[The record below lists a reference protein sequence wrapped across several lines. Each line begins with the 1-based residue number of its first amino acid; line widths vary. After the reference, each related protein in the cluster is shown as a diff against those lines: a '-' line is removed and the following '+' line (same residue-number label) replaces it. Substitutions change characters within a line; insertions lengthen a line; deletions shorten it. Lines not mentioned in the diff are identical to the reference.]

1 MKYCENILETIGS
14 TPLIKLNKVSQ
25 GLKPTILA
33 KVEVFNPGGSIKD
46 RPALKMIEE
55 AEKSGLLKP
64 GGTIIEPTS
73 GNTGTGLAQIAAV
86 KGYKCILVCPDKVAP
101 EKINL
106 LKAYG
111 AEVVMV
117 PSTVSASSPESY
129 YSVAN
134 RLTMEIPGAFQPNQ
148 FANPNNP
155 DSHYESTGPEIWEQT
170 GGKITCLVAGVGT
183 GGTISGT
190 ARYLKEKN
198 PNIKIVGADP
208 EGSIYSGDTPG
219 SYKVEGI
226 GEDFIPRNADLKIV
240 DHFERVAD
248 KESFIMARRLAREE
262 GLLVGGSCGTATVA
276 ALRVAQAMTEKDV
289 IVVILPDGGRGYLSK
304 IYSDDWMREYG
315 FLQAEGLS
323 FFAGD
328 LLTNKCDTGAVPAMI
343 TIKPEDTVQTAIE
356 IMEKYQIDQLPVVT
370 AGGQNVGH
378 INDLITMQVVYERKQ
393 PQTMPVSAVM
403 GRPFPQLDV
412 KAEIDRV
419 YKQFKLGSN
428 MVILTRDGK
437 AAGVLT
443 KFDIVSHLRA
453 ASPASAKAEA
463 DSHEHKKS
471 KGKVTV

>member
-14 TPLIKLNKVSQ
+14 TPLVKLNKVSK

-46 RPALKMIEE
+46 RPSLLMIEE
-55 AEKSGLLKP
+55 AEKAGLLKP

-86 KGYKCILVCPDKVAP
+86 KGYKCILICPDKVAP

-117 PSTVSASSPESY
+117 PSTVGAGSPESY

-134 RLTMEIPGAFQPNQ
+134 RLTMEIPGSFQPNQ

-155 DSHYESTGPEIWEQT
+155 LAHYQSTGPEIWEQT
-170 GGKITCLVAGVGT
+170 GGKITCLVAGAGT

-190 ARYLKEKN
+190 AKFLKEKN

-226 GEDFIPRNADLKIV
+226 GEDFIPRNANIKIV
-240 DHFERVAD
+240 DIFERVSD
-248 KESFIMARRLAREE
+248 KESFQMARRLAREE

-276 ALRVAQAMTEKDV
+276 ALRVAKTMTEDDV

-304 IYSDDWMREYG
+304 VYSDDWLRDNG
-315 FLQAEGLS
+315 FLPADGQSYYAK
-323 FFAGD
+323 D
-328 LLTNKCDTGAVPAMI
+328 LLERKKVDGRVPPMI
-343 TIKPEDTVQTAIE
+343 TVKPDDMVQDAIDM
-356 IMEKYQIDQLPVVT
+356 MEKYGIDQLPVIT
-370 AGGQNVGH
+370 EAGSNVGH
-378 INDLITMQVVYERKQ
+378 INDLVAMQIVFERKH
-393 PQTMPVSAVM
+393 PESTSISSVM
-403 GRPFPQLDV
+403 GRPYPQVDI
-412 KAEIDRV
+412 ASEIDSV
-419 YKQFKLGSN
+419 YKQFKLGTS
-428 MVILTRDGK
+428 MVILTKEGK

-443 KFDIVSHLRA
+443 KFDIVQHLRSSANAEHVKSDKKEKA
-453 ASPASAKAEA
+453 A
-463 DSHEHKKS
+463 
-471 KGKVTV
+471 KVTA

>member
-14 TPLIKLNKVSQ
+14 TPLVKLNKVTK

-46 RPALKMIEE
+46 RPSLLMIEE
-55 AEKSGLLKP
+55 AEKAGLLKP

-86 KGYKCILVCPDKVAP
+86 KGYKCILICPDKVAP

-117 PSTVSASSPESY
+117 PSTVGAGSPESY

-134 RLTMEIPGAFQPNQ
+134 RLTMEIPGSFQPNQ

-155 DSHYESTGPEIWEQT
+155 LSHYQSTGPEIWEQT
-170 GGKITCLVAGVGT
+170 GGKITCLVAGAGT

-190 ARYLKEKN
+190 AKYLKEKN

-226 GEDFIPRNADLKIV
+226 GEDFIPRNADIKIV
-240 DHFERVAD
+240 DVFERVSD
-248 KESFIMARRLAREE
+248 KESFQMARRLAREE

-276 ALRVAQAMTEKDV
+276 ALRVAQTMTEDDV

-304 IYSDDWMREYG
+304 VYSDDWLRDNG
-315 FLQAEGLS
+315 FLPADGQSYYAK
-323 FFAGD
+323 D
-328 LLTNKCDTGAVPAMI
+328 LLERKKVDGRVPPMI
-343 TIKPEDTVQTAIE
+343 TVKPDDMVQDAIDM
-356 IMEKYQIDQLPVVT
+356 MEKYGIDQLPVIT
-370 AGGQNVGH
+370 EAGKNVGH
-378 INDLITMQVVYERKQ
+378 INDLVAMQIVFERKH
-393 PQTMPVSAVM
+393 PESTSISSVM
-403 GRPFPQLDV
+403 GRPYPQVDI
-412 KAEIDRV
+412 ASEIDSV
-419 YKQFKLGSN
+419 YKQFKLGTS
-428 MVILTRDGK
+428 MVILTKEGK
-437 AAGVLT
+437 ANGVLT
-443 KFDIVSHLRA
+443 KFDIVQHLR
-453 ASPASAKAEA
+453 SSAGAEHVKSDKKEKAT
-463 DSHEHKKS
+463 
-471 KGKVTV
+471 KVTA

>member
-1 MKYCENILETIGS
+1 VKYCENILETIGS
-14 TPLIKLNKVSQ
+14 TPLVKLNKVTK

-46 RPALKMIEE
+46 RPSLKMIEE
-55 AEKSGLLKP
+55 AEKAGLLKP

-86 KGYKCILVCPDKVAP
+86 KGYKCILICPDKVAP

-117 PSTVSASSPESY
+117 PSTVSAGSPESY

-134 RLTMEIPGAFQPNQ
+134 RLTMEIPGSFQPNQ

-155 DSHYESTGPEIWEQT
+155 LAHYQSTGPEIWEQT
-170 GGKITCLVAGVGT
+170 GGKITCLVAGAGT

-190 ARYLKEKN
+190 AKYLKEKN

-240 DHFERVAD
+240 DHFERISD
-248 KESFIMARRLAREE
+248 KESFQMARRLAREE
-262 GLLVGGSCGTATVA
+262 GLLVGGSCGTATCA
-276 ALRVAQAMTEKDV
+276 ALRVAETMTEEDV

-304 IYSDDWMREYG
+304 VYSDDWMRDNG
-315 FLQAEGLS
+315 FLPASGMSFYAKDLIAEKIKDGR
-323 FFAGD
+323 
-328 LLTNKCDTGAVPAMI
+328 VPPMI
-343 TIKPEDTVQTAIE
+343 TVKPDDTVQHAIDL
-356 IMEKYQIDQLPVVT
+356 MEKYQIDQLPVIT
-370 AGGQNVGH
+370 EAGQNVGH
-378 INDLITMQVVYERKQ
+378 INDLVAMQIVFERKH
-393 PQTMPVSAVM
+393 PEATHISSVM
-403 GRPFPQLDV
+403 GRPYPQVDSD
-412 KAEIDRV
+412 AEIDHV
-419 YKQFKLGSN
+419 YRQFKLGTS
-428 MVILTRDGK
+428 MVILTKDGK

-443 KFDIVSHLRA
+443 KFDIVQHL
-453 ASPASAKAEA
+453 KAETGA
-463 DSHEHKKS
+463 ETVKHSKKEKAS
-471 KGKVTV
+471 VK

>member
-1 MKYCENILETIGS
+1 MKYCENILETIGD
-14 TPLIKLNKVSQ
+14 TPLVKLNKVSQ

-33 KVEVFNPGGSIKD
+33 KVEAFNPGGSIKD

-55 AEKSGLLKP
+55 AEKAGLLKP

-86 KGYKCILVCPDKVAP
+86 KGYRCILICPDKVAP

-117 PSTVSASSPESY
+117 PSTVSAGSPESY

-155 DSHYESTGPEIWEQT
+155 DSHYESTGPEIWEAT
-170 GGKITCLVAGVGT
+170 GGRITCLVAGAGT

-190 ARYLKEKN
+190 AKYLKEKN
-198 PNIKIVGADP
+198 PKIKIVGADP

-226 GEDFIPRNADLKIV
+226 GEDFLPRNADIKIV
-240 DHFERVAD
+240 DHFERVSD
-248 KESFIMARRLAREE
+248 KESFAMARRMAREE

-276 ALRVAQAMTEKDV
+276 ALRVAQTMTEQDV

-304 IYSDDWMREYG
+304 VYSDDWMRENG
-315 FLQAEGLS
+315 FLPAAGSS
-323 FFAGD
+323 FYAHD
-328 LLTNKCDTGAVPAMI
+328 LLDRKVSDGRVPPMI
-343 TIKPEDTVQTAIE
+343 TVRPDDMVQHAIDM
-356 IMEKYQIDQLPVVT
+356 MEKYQIDQLPVVT
-370 AGGQNVGH
+370 ESGRNAGH
-378 INDLITMQVVYERKQ
+378 INDLVAMQIVFERKH
-393 PQTMPVSAVM
+393 PESTPISTVM
-403 GRPFPQLDV
+403 GRPYPQVDV
-412 KAEIDRV
+412 GSEIDTV
-419 YKQFKLGSN
+419 YKQFKLGCS
-428 MVILTRDGK
+428 MVILTKEEK
-437 AAGVLT
+437 AVGVLT
-443 KFDIVSHLRA
+443 KFDIVQHLRA
-453 ASPASAKAEA
+453 SAASAVPE
-463 DSHEHKKS
+463 SKKS
-471 KGKVTV
+471 KSAKVTV

>member
-14 TPLIKLNKVSQ
+14 TPLVKLNKVCQ

-46 RPALKMIEE
+46 RPSLKMIEE
-55 AEKSGLLKP
+55 AEKAGLLKP

-73 GNTGTGLAQIAAV
+73 GNTGSALAQIAAV
-86 KGYKCILVCPDKVAP
+86 RGYRCILICPDKVAP

-117 PSTVSASSPESY
+117 PSTVSAGSPESY

-155 DSHYESTGPEIWEQT
+155 LAHYQSTGPEIWEAT
-170 GGKITCLVAGVGT
+170 GGKITCLVAGAGT

-190 ARYLKEKN
+190 AKFLKEKN

-240 DHFERVAD
+240 DHFERVSD
-248 KESFIMARRLAREE
+248 KESFNMARRLAREE
-262 GLLVGGSCGTATVA
+262 GLLIGGSCGTATVA
-276 ALRVAQAMTEKDV
+276 ALRVAETMTEKDV

-304 IYSDDWMREYG
+304 VYSEDWMRENG
-315 FLQAEGLS
+315 FLPASGMS
-323 FFAGD
+323 FYAKD
-328 LLTNKCDTGAVPAMI
+328 LIDEKVKDGRVPPMV
-343 TIKPEDTVQTAIE
+343 TVRPDDTVQRAIE
-356 IMEKYQIDQLPVVT
+356 LMEQYQIDQIPVIT
-370 AGGQNVGH
+370 EGGQSVGH
-378 INDLITMQVVYERKQ
+378 INDLVAMQIVFERKH
-393 PQTMPVSAVM
+393 PETTHISSVM
-403 GRPFPQLDV
+403 GRPYPQVDEGV
-412 KAEIDRV
+412 EIDAV
-419 YKQFKLGSN
+419 YRQFKLGTP
-428 MVILTRDGK
+428 MVILTCAGK
-437 AAGVLT
+437 ASGVLT
-443 KFDIVSHLRA
+443 KFDIVQHLK
-453 ASPASAKAEA
+453 SETGVEPGKKHSKKEKA
-463 DSHEHKKS
+463 
-471 KGKVTV
+471 TV